1 MPKVKTAISIDN
13 TLLEET
19 ANLAQ
24 ELDIPR
30 SQVVSLA
37 LEDYIRRYRNKQ
49 LLAQINA
56 AYSDSPDA
64 DETGTLEIMRSHQ
77 RKSGEPGEWK

>member
-13 TLLEET
+13 SLLEAT
-19 ANLAQ
+19 GKIAQ

-37 LEDYIRRYRNKQ
+37 LEDYIRRHKNKQ

-56 AYSDSPDA
+56 AYSDLPDA
-64 DETGTLEIMRSHQ
+64 DEIGTMDVIRSLR
-77 RKSGEPGEWK
+77 RKLGKHEEWK